1 MKWLVQ
7 TLDALTSHCPQSK
20 ALEEQR
26 KLEALITR
34 YKNLIPSLEITMT
47 KTDTLSKCYTY
58 RKEVREVCTLLRRVR
73 EQSVQETKPESW
85 ETVAQLI
92 REQENAIT
100 QLDLQR
106 PNIMSMLQR
115 GKDLLKD
122 SNAPEFLH
130 NEVKTL
136 ETGWSQTYDET
147 VETLRHLKTTQQ
159 LYMNYTQQKR
169 EILEL
174 LSRAEQ
180 ELKDLTPGQFTSA
193 NIPGDLVA
201 KQQLAVRLR
210 EATESL
216 LRKLRDL
223 CIDLSKLTEA
233 EKHPF
238 LEKEV
243 KEIEE
248 RLQTTMREVQ
258 ERVVYL
264 EQFQVK
270 FSNFQ
275 SKLGHLQSW
284 TSQSA
289 PQLLTSVQEG
299 DIGPEE
305 RINKTTLLQSEV
317 AQKMNLLDELG
328 HEAKSLY
335 VDEANNPEAQ
345 TLKSQIASL
354 QERVL
359 ALNRNVEEQAVTV
372 TKDLENWEKYQRFV
386 QEIKPWVS
394 EAENKIS
401 QGFSKPST
409 LNEAVHLQNEAR
421 EFVRECETQLRRIQ
435 TVTEIT
441 QKITTKTCAPDEIDT
456 LHSKWTII
464 NETATQWGNKLDK
477 LVATWQDFDK
487 NTQNIDTWVTETK
500 KIVSDYGTNLT
511 TPQVDKLEKELTKLK
526 SYNKEIAEQQAK
538 LITLTQTSET
548 VSHQLSPEG
557 ANVVKQKVQELKGK
571 VSDLADGVR
580 AKVNDISDAILA
592 RHEFQAKMADFS
604 NWANQI
610 KSQTAQIDEIPADK
624 VENALHNV
632 HTLLQEHSDK
642 QPVFNNIYAEVK
654 NVIATTPQKESEEL
668 NQQYSNLAQNYQSI
682 ETMLQEK
689 KQSLERWIELLNWHQ
704 DADQQLSHIKY
715 QLENQGNNSETLTQ
729 LIKEIETIIQKVV
742 TWKENANTIDK
753 YENIVVLDKQTGS
766 PRTADNL
773 VRDIE
778 VKSIN
783 LKTQLTEKLDGLEKL
798 KGHWNH
804 FNELQKQVTKEI
816 TTIQTKFQKIVSG
829 VKKFNDIDGA
839 IDDLNKL
846 LDVEAEKVPLRE
858 NLRKEALQL
867 IKEDIKNVS
876 TIQNALAEIDN
887 EWDKNHEAIKEQK
900 LKYAEVIFAWKE
912 FQESRERVEKEI
924 SKISQMCDGLES
936 PNDSIQANLNND
948 RVKKALEALKK
959 SKVALDKMDS
969 KASSIVKKSDFI
981 QGIEPEIRNELQMT
995 HRNWSE
1001 VYEKIIKL
1009 SQITE
1014 SQTIIWKHI
1023 DETKVKLLQWLAEQN
1038 HAISDAIERPNE
1050 VEAGQTKLTKYRE
1063 ELPAHLSLKQSITN
1077 KEKQLVS
1084 LSGKEVPT
1092 LQTLK
1097 KLIDEQLS
1105 ILQNNAEKLEST
1117 LSTFG
1122 DKEKAIRN
1130 NFKDVSNKI
1139 SDLREQIIKCEDLS
1153 GENSRILER
1162 LLTVRRLKADL
1173 LTQEP
1178 NIKNIEQQIQQLK
1191 TVYPTFSEM
1200 TLSKEHAA
1208 LKKRYDGIVSHA
1220 SKIENSLLG
1229 FLKKFHNEKYGAL
1242 QRIIATHT
1250 EKVQWCVPEPTSD
1263 KYNLEVKL
1271 NALLPVKEAIEDCEK
1286 RKIELE
1292 QSLQVL
1298 EKVESPDIIKLLTA
1312 EKDHLV
1318 LELETLKQKYFDTK
1332 QLLEQNVSQH
1342 QTYEKLSEDT
1352 ANWLKD
1358 IENRVRNES
1367 NTQVDLSTVDQRI
1380 SETLALQKEISE
1392 HESQLKR
1399 LAELADDISKEATE
1413 SRLKQYVQHLNARYQ
1428 AVVKFVSNYLEK
1440 LDELKKYKELYDGS
1454 IKDVENWLV
1463 NAENKVKSFTEFT
1476 ASRSRPNSATLDELK
1491 NFASERNQGQALLN
1505 RAVQQGEA
1513 LFSGVTAENREAIRT
1528 ELRNL
1533 RDKSEALI
1541 DKVNDIYKQV
1551 ETIVMQRHSFED
1563 SLSQVKLWISDA
1575 EKKLGEKMELDAT
1588 LSEKKQT
1595 LHHYKSLAHDVDLH
1609 KTILQQLQDKI
1620 GNLGDSDAE
1629 SKLNQSLQNYRNLA
1643 SEVNERT
1650 NLVESYVA
1658 HHEQYNG
1665 AIEKFHDWLSAL
1677 TAEAAL
1683 LIDDTSSEAT
1693 VDKLSIVDNLLS
1705 QKPDGDTQI
1714 NNCKDLLEV
1723 VIKETSSEGHP
1734 ALINSYEEQ
1743 LNAWKRFLEVCTDAQ
1758 EKLTQLHAQNAEF
1771 GRIINELENWL
1782 KQKEPQV
1789 KDQSLR
1795 NTHSAKQGHL
1805 DKLKS
1810 LEQEVFAKEGE
1821 FSLAVNQ
1828 AQSVDADSESTA
1840 KILQLNTRYQSLKNA
1855 LKEGINRYEGFVREH
1870 KNFDDEYG
1878 EFLKWLSD
1886 KQEAL
1891 QTLSHVVGD
1900 LVVLQDRQKQIR
1912 ELIDDRNQKSEEFE
1926 NLIEKGEKLY
1936 AHTSPDGREI
1946 IRQQIRNLRTIWDGF
1961 TDDLQSATTK
1971 LDQCLV
1977 QFSDF
1982 TSTQEQLT
1990 KWLKDVEKA
1999 MHQHT
2004 ELKATLQEKRAQ
2016 LQNHKIMHQEIMSHQ
2031 QLVESVCDKAQQ
2043 LVDQTQDKSLN
2054 IYLQSIK
2061 QLYNNIV
2068 TKSQDLLNNLED
2080 CVEKHNNF
2088 NVQILAF
2095 KDWLAHEVEKLQEH
2109 DDCSGEKVD
2118 INKRLTDLRKSKSNN
2133 DTEGAK
2139 QLDAIKDQLVVVA
2152 QSTSPKGIELIKKDY
2167 EGLQGL
2173 LVQYISDV
2181 GK

>member
-1 MKWLVQ
+1 MVQ

-26 KLEALITR
+26 SLEALINR

-73 EQSVQETKPESW
+73 EQSVVEAKPENY
-85 ETVAQLI
+85 ETVDQLI
-92 REQENAIT
+92 KEQESAIV

-122 SNAPEFLH
+122 SNAPQFLH
-130 NEVKTL
+130 EEVKSL
-136 ETGWSQTYDET
+136 ESGWSQTYDET
-147 VETLRHLKTTQQ
+147 VEKLRELKTAQQ
-159 LYMNYTQQKR
+159 LYFNYMQQKR

-174 LSRAEQ
+174 LYKAEQ
-180 ELKDLTPGQFTSA
+180 ELKDLAPGHYTSA
-193 NIPGDLVA
+193 DVPADLIA
-201 KQQLAVRLR
+201 KQQMAVRLR

-223 CIDLSKLTEA
+223 CIDLTKLTEA

-248 RLQTTMREVQ
+248 RLHTTLREVQ

-270 FSNFQ
+270 FSSFQ
-275 SKLGHLQSW
+275 SKLGQLQSW
-284 TSQSA
+284 TNQSA
-289 PQLLTSVQEG
+289 PQLLTAVQEG

-317 AQKMNLLDELG
+317 AQKINLLDELG
-328 HEAKSLY
+328 SEAKSLY
-335 VDEANNPEAQ
+335 VDEANNPEAK
-345 TLKSQIASL
+345 TLKAQIAAL

-372 TKDLENWEKYQRFV
+372 TKDLENWEKYQKYV

-394 EAENKIS
+394 EAEDKIS
-401 QGFSKPST
+401 QGISKPST
-409 LNEAVHLQNEAR
+409 FKEATDLQTQAR
-421 EFVRECETQLRRIQ
+421 EFVKECETQLRKIQ

-441 QKITTKTCAPDEIDT
+441 HKITTKTSAPDEIDT

-477 LVATWQDFDK
+477 LVGNWKDFDNNLQK
-487 NTQNIDTWVTETK
+487 IDTWTTETK
-500 KIVSDYGTNLT
+500 KAIADYGKHLT
-511 TPQVDKLEKELTKLK
+511 TPQVDKLEKELAKLK

-538 LITLTQTSET
+538 LITLTQTSES
-548 VSHQLSPEG
+548 VSHQISPEG
-557 ANVVKQKVQELKGK
+557 ANIVKQQVQELKGK
-571 VSDLADGVR
+571 VSDLAEGVR
-580 AKVNDISDAILA
+580 AKINDISDAILA
-592 RHEFQAKMADFS
+592 RHEFQAKIADFS
-604 NWANQI
+604 NWVNQL
-610 KSQTAQIDEIPADK
+610 KGQSAQIDEVPVDK

-632 HTLLQEHSDK
+632 HALLQEHSEK
-642 QPVFNNIYAEVK
+642 QSVFNNIYSEVK
-654 NVIATTPQKESEEL
+654 NIIATAPPKESEEL
-668 NQQYSNLAQNYQSI
+668 NQQYSNLAQSYQSI
-682 ETMLQEK
+682 ETTLQEK
-689 KQSLERWIELLNWHQ
+689 KQSLEKWIELLNWHQ

-715 QLENQGNNSETLTQ
+715 QLENQGNNSDVLTQ
-729 LIKEIETIIQKVV
+729 LIKETDTIIQKLT

-753 YENIVVLDKQTGS
+753 HEKIVILDKQTGS

-783 LKTQLTEKLDGLEKL
+783 LKSQLTEKLDGLEKV
-798 KGHWNH
+798 KAHWDQ

-816 TTIQTKFQKIVSG
+816 TTIQTKFQKIVSN
-829 VKKFNDIDGA
+829 VKKFSDIDGA
-839 IDDLNKL
+839 IDGLNKL
-846 LDVEAEKVPLRE
+846 LDTEAEKVPLRE

-876 TIQNALAEIDN
+876 TIQNTLAEIDN

-900 LKYAEVIFAWKE
+900 LKYADVIFAWKE

-936 PNDSIQANLNND
+936 PNDSIQANLNNE

-969 KASSIVKKSDFI
+969 KASAIVKKSDFI
-981 QGIEPEIRNELQMT
+981 QGIEPEIRSELQMT

-1009 SQITE
+1009 SQTTE

-1023 DETKVKLLQWLAEQN
+1023 DETKIKLLQWLSEQN
-1038 HAISDAIERPNE
+1038 HTISDAIERPNE
-1050 VEAGQTKLTKYRE
+1050 VEAGQIKLAKYKE
-1063 ELPAHLSLKQSITN
+1063 ELPAHLSLRQSIAN
-1077 KEKQLVS
+1077 KEKQLAN

-1092 LQTLK
+1092 LETLK
-1097 KLIDEQLS
+1097 KLIDEQFAL
-1105 ILQNNAEKLEST
+1105 LQSNAEKLEGT
-1117 LSTFG
+1117 ISTFG
-1122 DKEKAIRN
+1122 EKEKVIRGN
-1130 NFKDVSNKI
+1130 CKNISNKI

-1153 GENSRILER
+1153 GENSKILER
-1162 LLTVRRLKADL
+1162 LLTVRQLKAE
-1173 LTQEP
+1173 LTAQEP
-1178 NIKNIEQQIQQLK
+1178 NIRNVEQQIQQLK
-1191 TVYPTFSEM
+1191 SAYPTFSE
-1200 TLSKEHAA
+1200 TALSKEHVT
-1208 LKKRYDGIVSHA
+1208 LKKRYDGVVSHA
-1220 SKIENSLLG
+1220 SKIESSLLG

-1271 NALLPVKEAIEDCEK
+1271 NALLPVKEALEDCEK
-1286 RKIELE
+1286 RKVELE

-1318 LELETLKQKYFDTK
+1318 LELETLKQKYTETK

-1342 QTYEKLSEDT
+1342 QNYEKLSEDA

-1367 NTQVDLSTVDQRI
+1367 STQVDLSTIDERI
-1380 SETLALQKEISE
+1380 SNTLALQQEIGE
-1392 HESQLKR
+1392 HERELKR
-1399 LAELADDISKEATE
+1399 LTELADDLSKEAAE

-1428 AVVKFVSNYLEK
+1428 AVVKFVANYLEK
-1440 LDELKKYKELYDGS
+1440 LEELKKYKELYDNS

-1513 LFSGVTAENREAIRT
+1513 LFSGITTENREAIRT

-1551 ETIVMQRHSFED
+1551 ENIVMQRHSFED
-1563 SLSQVKLWISDA
+1563 SLSQVKLWITDA
-1575 EKKLGEKMELDAT
+1575 EKKLGEKVELDAT

-1595 LHHYKSLAHDVDLH
+1595 LHHYKSLAHDVELH

-1620 GNLGDSDAE
+1620 GHLGDTDAE
-1629 SKLNQSLQNYRNLA
+1629 NKLHQSLQNYRKLA

-1650 NLVESYVA
+1650 NLVENYVS
-1658 HHEQYNG
+1658 HHEEYN
-1665 AIEKFHDWLSAL
+1665 AAVEKFHDWLSAL

-1683 LIDDTSSEAT
+1683 LIDDTSSEGTA
-1693 VDKLSIVDNLLS
+1693 DKLSVVENLLA
-1705 QKPDGDTQI
+1705 QKPDGDAQI
-1714 NNCKDLLEV
+1714 SKCKELLEV

-1734 ALINSYEEQ
+1734 AIINSYEEQ
-1743 LNAWKRFLEVCTDAQ
+1743 VKAWKKFLEVCTEAQ
-1758 EKLTQLHAQNAEF
+1758 TKLKQLHAQNAEF
-1771 GRIINELENWL
+1771 GRIITDLENWL
-1782 KQKEPQV
+1782 KQKEPLV

-1795 NTHSAKQGHL
+1795 NTHSAKQAHL
-1805 DKLKS
+1805 EKLKS
-1810 LEQEVFAKEGE
+1810 LEQEIFAKEGE
-1821 FSLAVNQ
+1821 FASAVAQ

-1840 KILQLNTRYQSLKNA
+1840 KISQLNTRYQSLKNA
-1855 LKEGINRYEGFVREH
+1855 LKEGINRYEGFVKEH
-1870 KNFDDEYG
+1870 KNFDDEYT

-1886 KQEAL
+1886 KQETL

-1900 LVVLQDRQKQIR
+1900 LAVLQDRQKQIR
-1912 ELIDDRNQKSEEFE
+1912 ELIEERNQKSEEFE
-1926 NLIEKGEKLY
+1926 ALIEKGEKLY
-1936 AHTSPDGREI
+1936 THTSPDGREI
-1946 IRQQIRNLRTIWDGF
+1946 VRQQIRNLRTIWDGF
-1961 TDDLQSATTK
+1961 TDDLQSATSK

-1977 QFSDF
+1977 QLSDF
-1982 TSTQEQLT
+1982 TATQEQLT

-2016 LQNHKIMHQEIMSHQ
+2016 LQNHKIMHQEITSHQ
-2031 QLVESVCDKAQQ
+2031 QLVESVCEKAQQ

-2068 TKSQDLLNNLED
+2068 SKSQDLLNNLED
-2080 CVEKHNNF
+2080 CVEKHNDF
-2088 NVQILAF
+2088 NVKIISF
-2095 KDWLAHEVEKLQEH
+2095 KDWLAREVEKLQEY
-2109 DDCSGEKVD
+2109 DDCSGEKAD
-2118 INKRLTDLRKSKSNN
+2118 INKRLADLKKLKENN
-2133 DTEGAK
+2133 QTEGNK
-2139 QLDAIKDQLVVVA
+2139 QLDAIKEQLVVVA
-2152 QSTSPKGIELIKKDY
+2152 QSTSPKGVELLKKDY

-2173 LVQYISDV
+2173 LTQYLSDV
-2181 GK
+2181 GKYN